1 MSLKFVFRE
10 MKLAAGARK
19 RVHEIASFF
28 MLVSN
33 TGDQAM
39 RISIDDSP
47 FSQIPVGYEY
57 SERKEDAYYAHI
69 DFLNPNAAEVTIE
82 YIMSSGR
89 IRTFPT
95 RLALGDI
102 LAEMTGLASGEIWDT
117 EKTIGVA
124 ASVVMAANAARH
136 SGAVQA
142 KSTNTGKIYIGYDNT
157 VTTIKWIAELQPGQS
172 YSVDDWLGTLYAIA
186 DTADQLLGYGE
197 H

>member
-1 MSLKFVFRE
+1 MSLKFAYRE
-10 MKLAAGARK
+10 IKLAAGAKK

-33 TGDQAM
+33 TGDKKI

-47 FSQIPVGYEY
+47 LSEMPIGYEY
-57 SERKEDAYYAHI
+57 SEKKEDEFYTHV
-69 DFLNPNAAEVTIE
+69 DFQNPNVAEVTVE
-82 YIMSSGR
+82 YIMSTGV

-95 RLALGDI
+95 IIALLQLLAQ
-102 LAEMTGLASGEIWDT
+102 MSGLSSGEIWDE

-124 ASVVMAANAARH
+124 ASVVMALNAERH
-136 SGAVQA
+136 SLAVQA

-157 VTTIKWIAELQPGQS
+157 VTTTKWIAELQPGQA
-172 YSVDDWLGTLYAIA
+172 YSTDDWLGTIYAIS
-186 DTADQLLGYGE
+186 DTAGQLLGYGE

>member
-1 MSLKFVFRE
+1 MSLKFAFRDI
-10 MKLAAGARK
+10 KLAAGAKK
-19 RVHEIASFF
+19 RVHEVASFF

-33 TGDQAM
+33 TGDKKI

-47 FSQIPVGYEY
+47 LSEMPIGYEY
-57 SERKEDAYYAHI
+57 SEKKEDDNYTHI
-69 DFLNPNAAEVTIE
+69 DFQNPNAAEVTVE
-82 YIMSSGR
+82 YIMSTGV

-95 RLALGDI
+95 IIAL
-102 LAEMTGLASGEIWDT
+102 LQLLEQMAGLTSGEIWDT

-124 ASVVMAANAARH
+124 ASVVMALNAARH

-157 VTTIKWIAELQPGQS
+157 VTTTKWIAELQPGQS
-172 YSVDDWLGTLYAIA
+172 YSFDDWLGTIYAIA
-186 DTADQLLGYGE
+186 DAAGQLLGYGE

>member
-1 MSLKFVFRE
+1 MSLKFAFRE
-10 MKLAAGARK
+10 IVLAAGAKK
-19 RVHEIASFF
+19 RVHEVASFF

-33 TGDQAM
+33 TGSKKI

-47 FSQIPVGYEY
+47 LSDMPIGYEY
-57 SERKEDAYYAHI
+57 SEKKEDEYYTHI
-69 DFLNPNAAEVTIE
+69 DFQNPNAAEVTVE
-82 YIMSSGR
+82 YIMSTGV

-95 RLALGDI
+95 IIALLQL
-102 LAEMTGLASGEIWDT
+102 LAEMTGLSSGEIWDT

-124 ASVVMAANAARH
+124 ASVVMALNANRH

-157 VTTIKWIAELQPGQS
+157 VTTTKWIAELQPGQA
-172 YSVDDWLGTLYAIA
+172 YSFDDWLGTIYAIS
-186 DTADQLLGYGE
+186 DTAAQLLGYGE

>member
-10 MKLAAGARK
+10 MKLAAGQRK
-19 RVHEIASFF
+19 RVHEVASFF

-33 TGDQAM
+33 TGDQDM
-39 RISIDDSP
+39 KISIDDSP
-47 FSQIPVGYEY
+47 FSQIPIGYEY
-57 SERKEDAYYAHI
+57 SEKKEDEFYTHI

-82 YIMSSGR
+82 YVMSTGI

-95 RLALGDI
+95 IIALGEI
-102 LAEMTGLASGEIWDT
+102 LAEMTGVSSGEIWDT

-142 KSTNTGKIYIGYDNT
+142 KHDNTGIIYIGYDNT
-157 VTTIKWIAELQPGQS
+157 VATTKWIAELQPGQS
-172 YSVDDWLGTLYAIA
+172 YSFDDWLGTIYAIA
-186 DTADQLLGYGE
+186 TAADQKLGYGE

>member
-1 MSLKFVFRE
+1 MSLKFAFRE
-10 MKLAAGARK
+10 IVLAAGAKK
-19 RVHEIASFF
+19 RIHEVASFF

-33 TGDQAM
+33 TGSKKI

-47 FSQIPVGYEY
+47 LSEMPIGYEY
-57 SERKEDAYYAHI
+57 SEKKEDEFYTHI
-69 DFLNPNAAEVTIE
+69 DFQNPNAAEVTVE
-82 YIMSSGR
+82 YIMSTGV

-95 RLALGDI
+95 IIALLQLLAQ
-102 LAEMTGLASGEIWDT
+102 MSGLSSGEIWDE

-124 ASVVMAANAARH
+124 ASVVMALNANRH

-142 KSTNTGKIYIGYDNT
+142 KSTNTGKIYIGYDDT
-157 VTTIKWIAELQPGQS
+157 VTTTKWIAELQPGQS

-186 DTADQLLGYGE
+186 DAADQLLGFGE

>member
-19 RVHEIASFF
+19 RVHEVASFF

-39 RISIDDSP
+39 KISIDDSP

-57 SERKEDAYYAHI
+57 SEKKEDEFYTHI
-69 DFLNPNAAEVTIE
+69 DFLNPNAAEVTVE
-82 YIMSSGR
+82 YIMSTGR

-95 RLALGDI
+95 RLALGAI

-142 KSTNTGKIYIGYDNT
+142 KSTNTGIIYIGYDNT
-157 VTTIKWIAELQPGQS
+157 VATTKWIAELQPGQS
-172 YSVDDWLGTLYAIA
+172 YSFDDWLGTIYAIA

>member
-1 MSLKFVFRE
+1 MSLKFAFRE
-10 MKLAAGARK
+10 LKLAAGAKK
-19 RVHEIASFF
+19 RVHEVASFF

-33 TGDQAM
+33 TGSKKI

-47 FSQIPVGYEY
+47 LSEMPIGYEY
-57 SERKEDAYYAHI
+57 SEKKEDEFYTHI
-69 DFLNPNAAEVTIE
+69 DFQNPNVAEVTVE
-82 YIMSSGR
+82 YIMSTGV

-95 RLALGDI
+95 IIAL
-102 LAEMTGLASGEIWDT
+102 LQLLSEMTGLSSGEIWDE

-124 ASVVMAANAARH
+124 ASVIMALNANRH

-157 VTTIKWIAELQPGQS
+157 VTTTKWIAELQPGQS
-172 YSVDDWLGTLYAIA
+172 YSFDDWLGTIYAIA
-186 DTADQLLGYGE
+186 TAADQLLGYGE

>member
-1 MSLKFVFRE
+1 MSLKFAFRE
-10 MKLAAGARK
+10 IVLAAGAKK
-19 RVHEIASFF
+19 RVHEVASFF

-33 TGDQAM
+33 TGSKKI

-47 FSQIPVGYEY
+47 LSEMPIGYEY
-57 SERKEDAYYAHI
+57 SEKKEDEFYTHI
-69 DFLNPNAAEVTIE
+69 DFQNPNVAEVTVE
-82 YIMSSGR
+82 YIMSTGV

-95 RLALGDI
+95 IIAL
-102 LAEMTGLASGEIWDT
+102 LQLLEQMAGLTSGEIWDE

-124 ASVVMAANAARH
+124 ASVVMALNASRH

-157 VTTIKWIAELQPGQS
+157 VTTTKWIAELQPGQS
-172 YSVDDWLGTLYAIA
+172 YSFDDWLGTIYAIA
-186 DTADQLLGYGE
+186 DAADQLLGYGE

>member
-1 MSLKFVFRE
+1 MSLKFAFRDI
-10 MKLAAGARK
+10 KLAAGAKK
-19 RVHEIASFF
+19 RVHEVASFF

-33 TGDQAM
+33 TGSKKI

-47 FSQIPVGYEY
+47 LSEMPIGYEY
-57 SERKEDAYYAHI
+57 SEKKEDEFYTHI
-69 DFLNPNAAEVTIE
+69 DFQNPNAAEVTVE
-82 YIMSSGR
+82 YIMSTGV

-95 RLALGDI
+95 IIAL
-102 LAEMTGLASGEIWDT
+102 LQLLEQMAGLSSGEIWDE

-124 ASVVMAANAARH
+124 ASVVMALNANRH

-142 KSTNTGKIYIGYDNT
+142 KHDNSGIIYIGYDNT
-157 VTTIKWIAELQPGQS
+157 VTTTKWIAELQPGQS
-172 YSVDDWLGTLYAIA
+172 YSFDDWLGTIYAIA

>member
-10 MKLAAGARK
+10 MKLAIGETK

-57 SERKEDAYYAHI
+57 SERKEDAYYTHI
-69 DFLNPNAAEVTIE
+69 DFQNPNTAEVTIE

-95 RLALGDI
+95 RLALGEI
-102 LAEMTGLASGEIWDT
+102 LTEMTGLSSGEIWGE

-124 ASVVMAANAARH
+124 ASEVMVLNAGRH
-136 SGAVQA
+136 SLAVQA
-142 KSTNTGKIYIGYDNT
+142 KSTNTGIIYIGYDNL
-157 VTTIKWIAELQPGQS
+157 VTATKWIAELQPGQA
-172 YSVDDWLGTLYAIA
+172 YSTDDWQGKIYAIA
-186 DTADQLLGYGE
+186 TVADQKLGFGE

>member
-10 MKLAAGARK
+10 MKLAAGERK

-57 SERKEDAYYAHI
+57 SERKEDAHYTHI
-69 DFLNPNAAEVTIE
+69 DFQNPNAAEVTIE

-102 LAEMTGLASGEIWDT
+102 LAEMTGLSTGEIWDT

-124 ASVVMAANAARH
+124 ASVVMAVNAARH

-157 VTTIKWIAELQPGQS
+157 VTTTKWIAELQPGQS
-172 YSVDDWLGTLYAIA
+172 YSFDDWLGTIYAIA

>member
-57 SERKEDAYYAHI
+57 SERKEDAYYTHI

-157 VTTIKWIAELQPGQS
+157 VTTTKWIAELQPGQS

-186 DTADQLLGYGE
+186 DTAAQLLGYGE

>member
-1 MSLKFVFRE
+1 MSLKFAFRE
-10 MKLAAGARK
+10 IVLAAGAKK

-33 TGDQAM
+33 TGSKKI

-47 FSQIPVGYEY
+47 LSDMPIGYEY
-57 SERKEDAYYAHI
+57 SEKKEDEFYTHV
-69 DFLNPNAAEVTIE
+69 DFQNPNAAEVTVE
-82 YIMSSGR
+82 YIMSTGV

-95 RLALGDI
+95 IIALLQL
-102 LAEMTGLASGEIWDT
+102 LAEMTGLSTGEIWDT

-124 ASVVMAANAARH
+124 ASEVMALNASRH

-157 VTTIKWIAELQPGQS
+157 VATDKWIAELQPGQS
-172 YSVDDWLGTLYAIA
+172 YSFDDWLGTIFAIS
-186 DTADQLLGYGE
+186 DTAAQLLGFGE

>member
-10 MKLAAGARK
+10 LKLAAGARK
-19 RVHEIASFF
+19 RVHEVASFF

-33 TGDQAM
+33 TGDKNI
-39 RISIDDSP
+39 RVSIDDSP
-47 FSQIPVGYEY
+47 LSEIPIGYEY
-57 SERKEDAYYAHI
+57 SERKEDTFYTHI
-69 DFLNPNAAEVTIE
+69 DFQNPNAAEVTIE
-82 YIMSSGR
+82 YVMSTGI

-95 RLALGDI
+95 IIKL
-102 LAEMTGLASGEIWDT
+102 GEILSAISGLSTGAIYDT

-142 KSTNTGKIYIGYDNT
+142 KSTNTGIIYIGYDDT
-157 VTTIKWIAELQPGQS
+157 VTATKWLAELQPGQACTF
-172 YSVDDWLGTLYAIA
+172 DDWLGPIHAIA
-186 DTADQLLGYGE
+186 DLAGQLLGYGE

>member
-10 MKLAAGARK
+10 MKLAAGATK
-19 RVHEIASFF
+19 RIHEIASFF

-57 SERKEDAYYAHI
+57 SERKEDAYYTHI
-69 DFLNPNAAEVTIE
+69 DFQNPNAAEVTIE
-82 YIMSSGR
+82 YIMSGGR

-95 RLALGDI
+95 RLALGSI
-102 LAEMTGLASGEIWDT
+102 LAEMTGLASGEIWDI

-124 ASVVMAANAARH
+124 ASVVMAVNAGRH

-142 KSTNTGKIYIGYDNT
+142 KSTNTGIIYIGYDDT
-157 VTTIKWIAELQPGQS
+157 VTTTKWIAELQPGQS
-172 YSVDDWLGTLYAIA
+172 YSFDDWQGTIYAIA
-186 DTADQLLGYGE
+186 TAADQLLGYGE